1 MTTLAIDIGGTK
13 LAAALIGADGQI
25 RDRRELPTPA
35 SQTPEALRD
44 ALSALVSPLQAHAQ
58 RVAIASTGIIRDGSL
73 LALNPHNLGGL
84 LHFPLVKTLEQL
96 TNLPTIAINDAQAA
110 AWAEFQALDGDI
122 TDMVFITVSTGV
134 GGGVASGCNCLPA
147 PRSGGAYRAYACR
160 STRPSLRLWTHRL
173 RGSDCFWSRHCSGS
187 AGELAGADAKTI
199 FTRAG
204 QGDEQAQQLIH
215 RSART
220 LARLIADIK
229 ATTDCQCVV
238 VGGSV
243 GLAEG
248 YLALVET
255 YLAQEPAAFHVDLL
269 AAHYRHDAGLL
280 GAALLAQWRKIM
292 MMGEVQSLP
301 SAGLHPALQDA
312 LTLALAAR
320 PQEKAPGRYELQ
332 GDNIFM
338 NVMTFNTQSPVEK
351 KRNCT
356 SNTLISS
363 CY

>member
-1 MTTLAIDIGGTK
+1 M
-13 LAAALIGADGQI
+13 
-25 RDRRELPTPA
+25 
-35 SQTPEALRD
+35 
-44 ALSALVSPLQAHAQ
+44 
-58 RVAIASTGIIRDGSL
+58 
-73 LALNPHNLGGL
+73 
-84 LHFPLVKTLEQL
+84 
-96 TNLPTIAINDAQAA
+96 
-110 AWAEFQALDGDI
+110 
-122 TDMVFITVSTGV
+122 
-134 GGGVASGCNCLPA
+134 GGVSGAGWRYNRYGLYHRFHRRWRRCSERLQTAYRPW
-147 PRSGGAYRAYACR
+147 RSGGAYRAYACR

-204 QGDEQAQQLIH
+204 QGDEQAQRLIH

-280 GAALLAQWRKIM
+280 GAALLAQ
-292 MMGEVQSLP
+292 GEKL
-301 SAGLHPALQDA
+301 
-312 LTLALAAR
+312 
-320 PQEKAPGRYELQ
+320 
-332 GDNIFM
+332 
-338 NVMTFNTQSPVEK
+338 
-351 KRNCT
+351 
-356 SNTLISS
+356 
-363 CY
+363 

>member
-1 MTTLAIDIGGTK
+1 M
-13 LAAALIGADGQI
+13 
-25 RDRRELPTPA
+25 E
-35 SQTPEALRD
+35 
-44 ALSALVSPLQAHAQ
+44 
-58 RVAIASTGIIRDGSL
+58 AIASGRGI
-73 LALNPHNLGGL
+73 
-84 LHFPLVKTLEQL
+84 
-96 TNLPTIAINDAQAA
+96 AA
-110 AWAEFQALDGDI
+110 AAQ
-122 TDMVFITVSTGV
+122 
-134 GGGVASGCNCLPA
+134 
-147 PRSGGAYRAYACR
+147 
-160 STRPSLRLWTHRL
+160 
-173 RGSDCFWSRHCSGS
+173 
-187 AGELAGADAKTI
+187 GELAGADARTI

-356 SNTLISS
+356 SNTLISN

>member
-1 MTTLAIDIGGTK
+1 M
-13 LAAALIGADGQI
+13 
-25 RDRRELPTPA
+25 
-35 SQTPEALRD
+35 
-44 ALSALVSPLQAHAQ
+44 
-58 RVAIASTGIIRDGSL
+58 
-73 LALNPHNLGGL
+73 
-84 LHFPLVKTLEQL
+84 
-96 TNLPTIAINDAQAA
+96 
-110 AWAEFQALDGDI
+110 
-122 TDMVFITVSTGV
+122 
-134 GGGVASGCNCLPA
+134 
-147 PRSGGAYRAYACR
+147 
-160 STRPSLRLWTHRL
+160 
-173 RGSDCFWSRHCSGS
+173 
-187 AGELAGADAKTI
+187 AGANAKTI
-199 FTRAG
+199 FTHAG

-215 RSART
+215 RSAHV

-280 GAALLAQWRKIM
+280 GLHCWPRRKIM

-320 PQEKAPGRYELQ
+320 PQEKVPGRYELQ

-351 KRNCT
+351 KSGIARAVH
-356 SNTLISS
+356 
-363 CY
+363 